1 MSLSP
6 ASRFWVVLG
15 ALALVLSS
23 VVPAGANM
31 ISVPGD
37 SPTIQGG
44 INLAQPGD
52 SVVVAAG
59 VYPEHLNLR
68 SSVSV
73 FGQDAATT
81 IVDGGG
87 VAIDVVRAI
96 NITNARF
103 QGFTVTGA
111 ISGGGLPGGAGVFV
125 NMPSATIVIDD
136 VIATGNDFGVAVFNS
151 FNRMGPD
158 ILRCTIHDNTFW
170 GVSDPGNG
178 MLAASVIYDNLAGI
192 NQSGNSSR
200 PQVIGNTVWG
210 NSGDGYSYWNDFAPT
225 LVNNIFAQNGGYGLR
240 ERAPGTFVDPIV
252 NFNLFFDNAL
262 GNYFDVQT
270 NSVKNTAAD
279 INAMP
284 NADNNLVADPLHCNP
299 PADFHLCADSPA
311 IGAGQGGAT
320 IGALGVG
327 CGACGTAAVNE
338 ALAPPAA
345 MALSTR
351 PNPLST
357 STVIAF
363 DLAASGYATLRVY
376 DATGRAVRTL
386 LDGAAGPGHRE
397 LTWDGRA
404 ENGERAPA
412 GVYLLALDVDG
423 VQVHRKVTL
432 LAR

>member
-1 MSLSP
+1 MSS
-6 ASRFWVVLG
+6 AKSRFWIVLG
-15 ALALVLSS
+15 ALSLALSAVA
-23 VVPAGANM
+23 PAGANV

-44 INLAQPGD
+44 INLALPGD
-52 SVVVAAG
+52 SVVVASG

-68 SSVSV
+68 SNVSV

-81 IVDGGG
+81 IVDGGD

-96 NITNARF
+96 NITSARF

-125 NMPSATIVIDD
+125 NQPSATIVIAD
-136 VIATGNDFGVAVFNS
+136 VIATGNDFGIAVFNG

-158 ILRCTIHDNTFW
+158 ILGCVIHGNTFW

-178 MLAASVIYDNLAGI
+178 MLSSSIIYNNRNGI
-192 NQSGNSSR
+192 NQSGNSCR
-200 PQVIGNTVWG
+200 PQIIGNTVWG
-210 NSGDGYSYWNDFAPT
+210 NSQDGYSYWNDFAPT
-225 LVNNIFAQNGGYGLR
+225 VVNNIFAANGGYGLR

-252 NFNLFFDNAL
+252 NFNLFWDNTL

-284 NADNNLVADPLHCNP
+284 NAENNLVADPLLCNP

-311 IGAGQGGAT
+311 IGAGQGGVT

-327 CGACGTAAVNE
+327 CGACAVLAVNE
-338 ALAPPAA
+338 TEAPGAA
-345 MALSTR
+345 MALTTR

-363 DLAASGYATLRVY
+363 DLATAGHATLRVY

-386 LDGAAGPGHRE
+386 LEGAAGPGHRE